1 MCYLQRGLFLWFTLK
16 HHRSNINHYFTWAII
31 SNAPKNTKTRK
42 NLEASYIA
50 LWKPDLDE
58 QKDFERLEM
67 VSHKEINDIK
77 QTPKKKVHFFFFSV
91 CFIVFNCSWQLV
103 MFDKKQKIWVKHIYF
118 SNWWWFIWPKSF
130 LQSI

>member
-16 HHRSNINHYFTWAII
+16 HLRSNINHYFTWAII

-50 LWKPDLDE
+50 LWKPDLNK
-58 QKDFERLEM
+58 QKDIERLEI
-67 VSHKEINDIK
+67 VSHKDINDIK

-91 CFIVFNCSWQLV
+91 CFIVFNCS
-103 MFDKKQKIWVKHIYF
+103 
-118 SNWWWFIWPKSF
+118 
-130 LQSI
+130 